1 MRRIT
6 WVCVVLLSAIVFL
19 AGCGE
24 KTPEEI
30 VSDLSKRSEKMESYK
45 SKGTMTINSGTAPQE
60 YKVEVW
66 FKKPHFYRVSLTNTK
81 KDVTQILLRNDEGVF
96 VLTPHLEKSFRF
108 QSDWPENSG
117 QVYLYES
124 LLNSIID
131 DSTRKVTPTEKQY
144 QFEVAANYPQNQSLV
159 SQQIWMDRKYNP
171 QKVQVLND
179 EEKVMVEVQF
189 DSFEA
194 DTSFDKDAFDMER
207 NMTGFAGR
215 SVPTLAKDKDQD
227 KDQDEDQDKDK
238 EQETAEEK
246 PDNSLDVF
254 TPDYIPEGYKAM
266 NETTVETPDGPA
278 VITRYQG
285 EKPFTLTQRQPVAVE
300 ASAPVYGKPVDLGYT
315 VGILLERDG
324 KKHLSW
330 TYEGTELELIGA
342 LPEEELLQVAE
353 SVYGQAEEK

>member
-6 WVCVVLLSAIVFL
+6 WVCTVLLSVTVVL

-30 VSDLSKRSEKMESYK
+30 VNDLSKRSEKLESYK

-60 YKVEVW
+60 YEVEVW

-117 QVYLYES
+117 QVYLYQS

-131 DSTRKVTPTEKQY
+131 DAQRQVTPTEKAY
-144 QFEVAANYPQNQSLV
+144 QFEVAANYSQNQSLV
-159 SQQIWMDRKYNP
+159 KQQIWMDRKYNP

-179 EEKVMVEVQF
+179 EEDVMVEVQF

-194 DTSFDKDAFDMER
+194 DASFNKDAFDMER

-215 SVPTLAKDKDQD
+215 SVPTLAEDQETEKDQ
-227 KDQDEDQDKDK
+227 E
-238 EQETAEEK
+238 AAAEK
-246 PDNSLDVF
+246 PDNSLAVF
-254 TPDYIPEGYKAM
+254 TPDYIPEGYKAVD
-266 NETTVETPDGPA
+266 ETTVETPGGPA
-278 VITRYQG
+278 MITRYQG
-285 EKPFTLTQRQPVAVE
+285 DKPFTLTQRHPVAVE

-315 VGILLERDG
+315 VGILLEGDG
-324 KKHLSW
+324 KKRLSW
-330 TYEGTELELIGA
+330 TYEGTELELIGE
-342 LPEEELLQVAE
+342 LPEEELLKVAE